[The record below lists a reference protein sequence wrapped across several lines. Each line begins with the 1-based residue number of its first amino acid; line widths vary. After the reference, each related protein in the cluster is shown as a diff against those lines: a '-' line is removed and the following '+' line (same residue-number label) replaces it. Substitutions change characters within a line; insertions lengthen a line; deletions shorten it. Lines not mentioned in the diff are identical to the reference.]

1 MNEIITGGNQL
12 FPVFFRFDKLSL
24 LVVGAGEVGWEKL
37 SFMFRHCQEI
47 KHIRVVA
54 PEIRSEIRELQS
66 KFPEVI
72 ELHEKKFEE
81 TDLEGIDLV
90 LVATCF
96 NDLNIEVHAL
106 AKQHG
111 KIVNVADTP
120 DLCDFYLSSVV
131 KKGDL
136 KVAISSNGKSPT
148 LTKRMRELLTDV
160 LPEEIDD
167 LLQNLEQIR
176 ADLKVDFDD
185 KVNKLNAIT
194 HKMKTVQK
202 KKNK

>member
-1 MNEIITGGNQL
+1 MGNYIREGNQL
-12 FPVFFRFDKLSL
+12 FPVFFRLDKLNI

-37 SFMFRHCQEI
+37 GFMFRHCQTV
-47 KHIRVVA
+47 KSIRVVA
-54 PEIRSEIRELQS
+54 PEVREEIRTLEQD
-66 KFPEVI
+66 FEGTFEI
-72 ELHEKKFEE
+72 RQKKFSED
-81 TDLEGIDLV
+81 DLDGMDLV

-96 NDLNIEVHAL
+96 KELNIEVHSL
-106 AKQHG
+106 AKKHG

-120 DLCDFYLSSVV
+120 ELCDFYLSSVV

-136 KVAISSNGKSPT
+136 KIAISSNGKSPT
-148 LTKRMRELLTDV
+148 LTKRMRELLTEA

-167 LLQNLEQIR
+167 LLQNLEEIR
-176 ADLKVDFDD
+176 NGLKGDFDD

-202 KKNK
+202 KS